1 MRVARASLRD
11 GKRVDSQGFKFRA
24 YLGDGQDESGFPG
37 TGAGPHWTRGTRTP
51 QSRFQAPGQRK
62 LVCGGRR
69 QEEIL
74 RPARGPTRSLAGL
87 KQERVY
93 TTAKGSGHQVQTG
106 QAGAPEP
113 EDGGSEEAISDKS
126 ASGRGS
132 ITGKE
137 WGGRSKECA
146 RNPYEWGT

>member
-51 QSRFQAPGQRK
+51 QSRFQATGQK
-62 LVCGGRR
+62 EVVCGGRR

-74 RPARGPTRSLAGL
+74 RPARGPTRSPAGL
-87 KQERVY
+87 NQERVY

-106 QAGAPEP
+106 QAGAPER

-126 ASGRGS
+126 ASGRGF

-137 WGGRSKECA
+137 WGGKVEGMCTE
-146 RNPYEWGT
+146 PI

>member
-11 GKRVDSQGFKFRA
+11 GKLVDSQGFKFRA

-74 RPARGPTRSLAGL
+74 RPARGPTRSPAGL

-93 TTAKGSGHQVQTG
+93 TTAKGSGHQV
-106 QAGAPEP
+106 
-113 EDGGSEEAISDKS
+113 
-126 ASGRGS
+126 
-132 ITGKE
+132 
-137 WGGRSKECA
+137 
-146 RNPYEWGT
+146 

>member
-1 MRVARASLRD
+1 MSRGARD
-11 GKRVDSQGFKFRA
+11 
-24 YLGDGQDESGFPG
+24 
-37 TGAGPHWTRGTRTP
+37 TGAGPHWTRGTRAP

-74 RPARGPTRSLAGL
+74 RPARGPTRSPAGL

-93 TTAKGSGHQVQTG
+93 TTAKGAGHQVQTG

-126 ASGRGS
+126 ASGRWS

-137 WGGRSKECA
+137 WGGKVERMCTE
-146 RNPYEWGT
+146 PI